1 MYCEK
6 NLRTAAFDIRRN
18 TVNQW
23 KCRYDDSVET
33 QTKYLTPCCD
43 FLPTKSIVMATATEP
58 DISSL
63 VAPISEDNPTGIDL
77 REDEDS
83 TLYYDIKDASNSA
96 RRRERQAEIDS
107 EPGTNYYQDMESLD
121 SWKEVIGYAE
131 DILTNHS
138 KDLEAVAYYIQALLR
153 HEGFSGLRKGLLV
166 AHKLVEDFWDGIYP
180 LPDESMG
187 VDGLEETVLHLN
199 HLNQNK
205 TLSEPIRWVPL
216 TDRGP
221 QGGLYGSIMYRESL
235 KDGGIIDAEKFKDA
249 FDATSNSFY
258 IKLSEDVQ
266 GCEDITKQLADLLY
280 EKCDEKGASYFAPQ
294 MNEVLGAL
302 EDVRLDLKELMEKK
316 GISDAPAAD
325 PAMEAADSGNG
336 DPAMMQAGMVAG
348 GGGGQMINVPGGT
361 IAAPVGVVVTLAS
374 PAITSRD
381 QAFAVLEKV
390 AEYFEKTEPQS
401 LIPAQCRQIV
411 KRGKMSVEDY
421 YQAMIEDY
429 SVLQQLFKQVGLE
442 PPEQTY

>member
-1 MYCEK
+1 
-6 NLRTAAFDIRRN
+6 
-18 TVNQW
+18 
-23 KCRYDDSVET
+23 
-33 QTKYLTPCCD
+33 
-43 FLPTKSIVMATATEP
+43 MATATEP
-58 DISSL
+58 DISHL
-63 VAPISEDNPTGIDL
+63 VAPISEDNPTGVDL

-107 EPGTNYYQDMESLD
+107 EPGTNYYQDMEALD
-121 SWKEVIGYAE
+121 SWKDVMTYAE
-131 DILTNHS
+131 DILQNHS
-138 KDLEAVAYYIQALLR
+138 KDLEVVAYYIQALLR
-153 HEGFSGLRKGLLV
+153 HEGFGGLQKGLLV

-205 TLSEPIRWVPL
+205 TLAEPIRWVPL

-258 IKLSEDVQ
+258 TKINEEVRACQDL
-266 GCEDITKQLADLLY
+266 TKQLADLLY

-294 MNEVLGAL
+294 MNEVLDAL
-302 EDVRLDLKELMEKK
+302 EDVSLDLKELMGKK
-316 GISDAPAAD
+316 GISDAPAVD
-325 PAMEAADSGNG
+325 PNAGAVAEGESGG
-336 DPAMMQAGMVAG
+336 DGAMMQPGMVPG

-381 QAFAVLEKV
+381 QAFNILEKV

-401 LIPAQCRQIV
+401 LIPAQCRLIV

-429 SVLQQLFKQVGLE
+429 GVLQQLFKQVGLE